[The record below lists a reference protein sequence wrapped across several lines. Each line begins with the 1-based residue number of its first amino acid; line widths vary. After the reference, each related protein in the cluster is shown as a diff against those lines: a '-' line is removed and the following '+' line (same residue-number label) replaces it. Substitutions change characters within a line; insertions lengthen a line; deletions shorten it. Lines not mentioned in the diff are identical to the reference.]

1 MPYTQSQLRC
11 LQGMG
16 IVPWVSRDDV
26 AINDGAVAQL
36 MREVETAEQSDN
48 QIPVAAPLSTP
59 VAMPAAA
66 SVTHLAAEPVATK
79 QADAGSR
86 PDSLA
91 LKLMQT
97 RLVEIP
103 FRGQRCA
110 QLGKSDAPL
119 LILVEAISTQQK
131 QYPFEAK
138 DAKLFDDMLRS
149 IAWRRQ
155 DVCLAVLPPAG
166 NSLMLEEAGDLST
179 DLSANKSTEHS
190 AVPCVAD
197 VCKPHRDAVLLFRM
211 SLPETLNTDELVV
224 PMERKSMM
232 AWQLPHP
239 AMLRESPNRKRQAW
253 NVLKAVRQRLHP
265 IG

>member
-16 IVPWVSRDDV
+16 IVPWVSRDDI
-26 AINDGAVAQL
+26 AINDDAVAQIV
-36 MREVETAEQSDN
+36 REVEAAEQSDN
-48 QIPVAAPLSTP
+48 SMPVAATLSTP

-66 SVTHLAAEPVATK
+66 SVTHLAAEPVATE
-79 QADAGSR
+79 QADAESS

-91 LKLMQT
+91 LNLMQT

-166 NSLMLEEAGDLST
+166 NSLMLEEAGDLSA
-179 DLSANKSTEHS
+179 DLYAQNM
-190 AVPCVAD
+190 AVSCVAD

-211 SLPETLNTDELVV
+211 SLPETLNIDELVV